1 MAKEKRRTPPQVYTL
16 LVQVGRKAGDGL
28 PDGSTGA
35 GLLCYSSG
43 ADEAEALR
51 ETIKILKEAGL
62 APLDATGYGT
72 LADREDMG
80 HEIGEEERKLMARAL
95 EENAV
100 IVAEMTPFSGE
111 DEK

>member
-1 MAKEKRRTPPQVYTL
+1 MAKEKAKPRPQVYTL

-43 ADEAEALR
+43 VDEGEALR
-51 ETIKILKEAGL
+51 ETVKILKEAGL

-72 LADREDMG
+72 LADREAMG
-80 HEIGEEERKLMARAL
+80 HDIGDEERALMARAL
-95 EENAV
+95 DENSV
-100 IVAEMTPFSGE
+100 IIAEMTPFDGKDTE
-111 DEK
+111 